1 MRASTRG
8 LAHLVGRCLIL
19 RPAPS
24 PPLYPSTF
32 LTGLL
37 SGLPRFLPLQGIEN
51 ASPSRPLVAPLLT
64 TLFLVDLYAS
74 SSEAQTWKIGRGDN
88 TKRPMKEMPRR
99 RLLSHSEGG
108 AATVREQAERLKTAL
123 VISGPD

>member
-32 LTGLL
+32 LKGLL

-51 ASPSRPLVAPLLT
+51 ASPSRPLAAPLLT

-99 RLLSHSEGG
+99 RLLSHSEG
-108 AATVREQAERLKTAL
+108 AQLRLENRQNDL
-123 VISGPD
+123 RLRG